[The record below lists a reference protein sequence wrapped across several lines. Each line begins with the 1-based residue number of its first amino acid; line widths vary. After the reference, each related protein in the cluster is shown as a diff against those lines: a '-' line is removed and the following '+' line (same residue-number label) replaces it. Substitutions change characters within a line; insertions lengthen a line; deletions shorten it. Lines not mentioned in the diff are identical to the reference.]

1 MQIDIGEGISHD
13 LKKIFGKK
21 KSIFLLYLNEFNLKD
36 GFKNYTFAKIFY
48 ASSNDKKI

>member
-21 KSIFLLYLNEFNLKD
+21 KYTIQYAILILLLHYSI
-36 GFKNYTFAKIFY
+36 
-48 ASSNDKKI
+48 